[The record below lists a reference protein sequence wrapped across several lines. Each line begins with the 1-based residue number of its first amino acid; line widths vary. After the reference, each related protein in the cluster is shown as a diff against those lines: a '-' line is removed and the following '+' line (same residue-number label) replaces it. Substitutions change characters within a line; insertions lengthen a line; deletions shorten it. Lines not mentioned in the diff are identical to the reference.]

1 MAAETRKPAGVPEE
15 ERRPVGAPPDEQG
28 GNQPA
33 APGRESEGLSGSE
46 EAAGIVDAD
55 LDRLLEDTK
64 RERDEYLDLARR
76 TKADFENYRKRTAA
90 EAARA
95 EQRGK
100 SQLAEQLIGVI
111 DNLERALA
119 AAGIDP
125 GAALAGEVAV
135 DRPLEQGAVLTYR
148 ELHSALKRAGVE
160 SYDPTG
166 EKFDPEW
173 HEALST
179 RADDGTDPG
188 IVLEVLTKGYRLD
201 GQVIRPAR
209 VVVSE

>member
-1 MAAETRKPAGVPEE
+1 MKSEPRRPAGAPEE
-15 ERRPVGAPPDEQG
+15 ERRPAGAPASEQS
-28 GNQPA
+28 GNHPPA
-33 APGRESEGLSGSE
+33 EGGSE

-64 RERDEYLDLARR
+64 RERDEYLELARR

-90 EAARA
+90 EAERA

-100 SQLAEQLIGVI
+100 AQLTEQLIGVI
-111 DNLERALA
+111 DNLERALV

-125 GAALAGEVAV
+125 GAALAGEVDV
-135 DRPLEQGAVLTYR
+135 DRPLEQGALLTYR
-148 ELHSALKRAGVE
+148 ELHSTLKRAGVE

-179 RADDGTDPG
+179 RAEDGG
-188 IVLEVLTKGYRLD
+188 KAGVVVEVLSKGYRLD